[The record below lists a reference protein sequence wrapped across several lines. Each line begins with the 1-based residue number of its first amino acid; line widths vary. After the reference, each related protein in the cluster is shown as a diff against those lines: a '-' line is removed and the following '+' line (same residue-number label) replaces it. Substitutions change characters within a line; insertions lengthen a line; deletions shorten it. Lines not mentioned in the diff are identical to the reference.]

1 MLNLDMFNKEEILSC
16 PYSKRLL
23 EKLHLINV
31 DLPENSKIDI
41 AEIEKGMI
49 YAKYYHGD
57 QRRDSGEPYY
67 SHPFEVAF
75 LVSDHVCKTDII
87 ITAILHD
94 TIEDTGLTK
103 EDIAEVFGVKVA
115 EQVYDLTRIKECGTK
130 ISSAQMIEDLYVQ
143 RKEALLVVKLCDRL
157 HNMMTIGAKPKE
169 KIHKIMWETVTNFL
183 AAAAHLEQRSI
194 EEAIYELCLKL
205 YSIEHDQII
214 HADYTNLSKDYS
226 H

>member
-41 AEIEKGMI
+41 SEVEKGMI

-57 QRRDSGEPYY
+57 QKRDSGEPYY

-75 LVSDHVCKTDII
+75 LVSDYVCKTDII

-103 EDIAEVFGVKVA
+103 EDIVEVFGVKVA

-130 ISSAQMIEDLYVQ
+130 ISSAQMIESLWLQ
-143 RKEALLVVKLCDRL
+143 KKLDVLIIKIFDRV
-157 HNMMTIGAKPKE
+157 HNMRTIGSKSPE
-169 KIHKIMWETVTNFL
+169 KIEKIVRETALSFL
-183 AAAAHLEQRSI
+183 IAAAHSEQLDLEEEI
-194 EEAIYELCLKL
+194 YKLCVEAFCKEEA
-205 YSIEHDQII
+205 SFN
-214 HADYTNLSKDYS
+214 NLRKDYS
-226 H
+226 Y